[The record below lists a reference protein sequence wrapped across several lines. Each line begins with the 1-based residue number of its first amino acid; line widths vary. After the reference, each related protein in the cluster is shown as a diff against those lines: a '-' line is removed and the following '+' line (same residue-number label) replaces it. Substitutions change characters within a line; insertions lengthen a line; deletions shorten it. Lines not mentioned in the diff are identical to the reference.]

1 MADIVG
7 IGLTGIGAA
16 QEQLA
21 ITSSNIANASNPN
34 YSAESVE
41 VAAIPGPGGGSRGV
55 QVVGVRRATVPF
67 VNPQINQ
74 EQSLQSYATAFSQIT
89 QTAETYLS
97 PQSGPDLGQ
106 SVQNL
111 LSQFLSLSGS
121 PEDQSLREGVL
132 TSAQELAQQS
142 QSIDSGLA
150 DIAGNAL
157 AGLSATVAQ
166 VNDYTTQLAKLNF
179 EIAQA
184 SSQGASGEATAA
196 ALMDQRDSV
205 AQSLAALVGA
215 QMDSQGNVTLGGVP
229 LVSGSQSFDLSLVT
243 TAAGSSLQVTLP
255 FGTLSPPNATIGG
268 QIGGILNAID
278 AVDSL
283 RQQVDQYIDSVA
295 SAINAKQTSGYDLN
309 GNPGSQLFGVPATA
323 GPITVQ
329 PGFQPAEIAAA
340 SSAAGVPGDGSNAAA
355 IGQVQSQ
362 TGVDP
367 AYPNADPEQAWA
379 QLTADFGLT
388 VQTANTQQ
396 TQSQALLQSLEQLKT
411 SVTGVSVNQELTH
424 LLQYQNT
431 LQAAGRAVSVG
442 LNIVQYLIQNL

>member
-1 MADIVG
+1 MADVVG

-41 VAAIPGPGGGSRGV
+41 VAAIPGTDGGSAGV
-55 QVVGVRRATVPF
+55 QVVGVQRATVPF

-106 SVQNL
+106 SVQDL
-111 LSQFLSLSGS
+111 LNQFLSLSGS

-142 QSIDSGLA
+142 QSIDAGLA

-157 AGLSATVAQ
+157 AGLPAAVAQ
-166 VNDYTTQLAKLNF
+166 VNDYSAQLAKLNF
-179 EIAQA
+179 EITQA
-184 SSQGASGEATAA
+184 SSQGTSGGATAA

-205 AQSLAALVGA
+205 AQSLAGLVGA

-229 LVSGSQSFDLSLVT
+229 LVSGSQSFNLSVVT
-243 TAAGSSLQVTLP
+243 TAGGSSLEVSLP
-255 FGTLSPPNATIGG
+255 FGTLTPPNATVGG

-278 AVDSL
+278 TVDNL
-283 RQQVDQYIDSVA
+283 RQQVDGYIDAVA
-295 SAINAKQTSGYDLN
+295 NAINAKQTSGYDLN
-309 GNPGSQLFGVPATA
+309 GNPGSQLFNVPATA
-323 GPITVQ
+323 GPISVQ
-329 PGFQPAEIAAA
+329 SGFQPAQIAAA

-362 TGVDP
+362 AGVDP

-411 SVTGVSVNQELTH
+411 SVTGVSVNQELTN
-424 LLQYQNT
+424 LLEYQNT